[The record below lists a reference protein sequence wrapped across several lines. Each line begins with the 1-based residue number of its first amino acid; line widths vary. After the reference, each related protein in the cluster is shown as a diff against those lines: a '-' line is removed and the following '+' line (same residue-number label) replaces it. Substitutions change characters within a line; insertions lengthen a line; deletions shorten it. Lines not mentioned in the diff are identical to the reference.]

1 MDENINLRMSEMQA
15 NRTYLQ
21 IRARRSPL
29 PVAKS
34 FPDGLGAT
42 EMTTTTISIGQA
54 ARSEISHK

>member
-1 MDENINLRMSEMQA
+1 MVNGWYREKQWSDDAGNVSDQ
-15 NRTYLQ
+15 TYLQ

-42 EMTTTTISIGQA
+42 EMTAQPSVSVQ
-54 ARSEISHK
+54 